1 MTILLFSY
9 IDPVSGVILMQVIVA
24 GVLGCAAFFRR
35 SIFRVLRLLTPW
47 KSSDKDSADGETSK

>member
-35 SIFRVLRLLTPW
+35 SIWRVLRLLTPW
-47 KSSDKDSADGETSK
+47 KGSDKDSADGETSK